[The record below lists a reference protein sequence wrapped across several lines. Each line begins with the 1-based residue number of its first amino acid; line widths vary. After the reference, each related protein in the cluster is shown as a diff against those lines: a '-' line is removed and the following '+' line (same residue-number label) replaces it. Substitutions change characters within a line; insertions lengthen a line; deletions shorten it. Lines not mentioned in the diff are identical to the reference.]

1 MNNSDILSTNLIRNP
16 VLSKYVPINEQGMK
30 TFEHRKNP
38 YSSSFGHFT
47 YFCSVKTNDHIRKA
61 MQDRI
66 LLLDGAMG
74 TMLQQRGQSG
84 NFDHLNLTAP
94 DLVADIHRAYIA
106 AGADII
112 ETNTFSSNR
121 ISQQAYGLA
130 EQAAAM
136 AREGARIARAEA
148 DRAGRPVW
156 VAGSIGP
163 TAKSLTLATDLAG
176 GGSRPL
182 SFDTMAEIFQ
192 EQVAALIEG
201 GVDLLLI
208 ETCFDALNAKAALYA
223 VSRVSPGF
231 PAIVSVS
238 PGDRAGRTLT
248 GQTLEAFYTA
258 VRHYPL
264 TAFGL
269 NCSLGAEQLQ
279 PLIEQVDRFCDVP
292 VICFPNAGLPNEMG
306 QYDETP
312 EITASLLGKM
322 AAAGLVNIV
331 GGCCGTTP
339 DHIAAVHAVV
349 RGIAP
354 RPFREQ
360 EPFLHV
366 SGLQDVTFDV
376 ASNNFTLI
384 GERTN
389 VAGSRKFARLIAA
402 GDYESALQVAADQ
415 IAGGASVIDINMDD
429 AMLDGPAAMEHF
441 VRQLQNDP
449 AVARAALMIDSS
461 DWNCILAGLKNAQG
475 KCIVNSISLKEG
487 EAAFL
492 AKAREIR
499 RLGAAMVVMAFDEEG
514 QATTLA
520 RKTAVCERAYRLLI
534 QAGIPPQ
541 EIIFDVNVLSVG
553 TGIAEHDRYGID
565 FIEAVRWIKQHL
577 PGSYTSGG
585 VSNLSFAFRGNESV
599 RAAMHTVF
607 LYHAIRAGLDMAIV
621 NPAQLKPY
629 DSIDPQLRQAAED
642 VILASDPEATEHLT
656 ALAARYLS
664 LKEQGTVSVQS
675 AASLQP
681 EEQLSADLVA
691 GKAAD
696 LEGDVRR
703 CLEKLGSAVKVIEG
717 PLMAGM
723 EQVGDQ
729 FGAGKMFL
737 PQVVKSAKVMKD
749 AVALLEPYLTAD
761 AETPAERPVVI
772 HATVKGDVHD
782 IGKNITGIVLRC
794 NGFEVIDLGVMV
806 EKEAI
811 LAAAEAHHAAM
822 IGVSGLI
829 TPSLFQM
836 EELCREMASRGMDT
850 PLFIGGATT
859 SALHTAVKLAPLYD
873 HVFYSPDASAGAV
886 LAKRC
891 LADRSAFERQQH
903 AAQAHLRTLY
913 LRQRHTGET
922 LAGKHRDFAPESYL
936 QPGEYDFNGLGPCE
950 LPLEKVLPHFDDRIF
965 RMTWG
970 LKGHEAPALV
980 AEAHALLGKAMQRP
994 EFSIRLSLR
1003 FFETHREGD
1012 DLVLG
1017 DDGIR
1022 LPMLRQETGE
1032 MRSLADF
1039 VPEGPESGPLGLF
1052 ALSVLDVEKHPAGC
1066 QCPACSN
1073 EYGLMLRRAVKV
1085 TLAEAASQWLD
1096 SELMACIR
1104 RSDVKVAKP
1113 AAGYASFPDHSVKR
1127 DILRLLPDADRL
1139 GITLTETCAMQPAA
1153 SICGMIIVH
1162 PEASYPNIRHISQS
1176 QYDRYAVARGFS
1188 PEEARLFL
1196 SHLL

>member
-1 MNNSDILSTNLIRNP
+1 M
-16 VLSKYVPINEQGMK
+16 
-30 TFEHRKNP
+30 
-38 YSSSFGHFT
+38 
-47 YFCSVKTNDHIRKA
+47 KTNDDIRKA
-61 MQDRI
+61 MRERI
-66 LLLDGAMG
+66 LLLDGATG
-74 TMLQQRGQSG
+74 TLLQRRGQSG

-94 DLVADIHRAYIA
+94 DIVADMHRAYIE

-121 ISQQAYGLA
+121 LSQREYGL
-130 EQAAAM
+130 EDQAASI

-148 DRAGRPVW
+148 DRASRKVW

-163 TAKSLTLATDLAG
+163 TSKSLTLATDLSDG
-176 GGSRPL
+176 ESRAL
-182 SFDTMAEIFQ
+182 SFDDMAAIYR
-192 EQVAALIEG
+192 EQVEALIEG

-208 ETCFDALNAKAALYA
+208 ETCFDALNTKAALYA
-223 VSRVSPGF
+223 VRRVADGF
-231 PAIVSVS
+231 PVIVSVS

-269 NCSLGAEQLQ
+269 NCSLGAEQLL
-279 PLIEQVDRFCDVP
+279 PLLEQVAGFADVP
-292 VICFPNAGLPNEMG
+292 VICYPNAGLPNEMG
-306 QYDETP
+306 LYDETP
-312 EITASLLGKM
+312 EKM
-322 AAAGLVNIV
+322 ASSIRQMAEAGLVNIV

-339 DHIAAVHAVV
+339 DHIAAERAAVA
-349 RGIAP
+349 GLAP
-354 RPFREQ
+354 RPFRE
-360 EPFLHV
+360 PDHLLRV
-366 SGLQDVTFDV
+366 SGLQTVTLDVV
-376 ASNNFTLI
+376 HNNFALI

-402 GDYESALQVAADQ
+402 GDYDTALQVAADQ
-415 IAGGASVIDINMDD
+415 IAGGAGIIDINMDD
-429 AMLDGPAAMEHF
+429 AMLDGPAAMERF
-441 VRQLQNDP
+441 VRQIQNDP

-492 AKAREIR
+492 DKAREIR

-514 QATTLA
+514 QATTYE
-520 RKTAVCERAYRLLI
+520 RKIDVCERAFGLLTA
-534 QAGIPPQ
+534 AGIPPE

-577 PGSYTSGG
+577 PCAYTSGG
-585 VSNLSFAFRGNESV
+585 ISNLSFAFRGNEPV

-607 LYHAIRAGLDMAIV
+607 LYHAIHAGLDMAIV

-629 DSIDPQLRQAAED
+629 DSIDPTLRQAAED
-642 VILASDPEATEHLT
+642 VILARDGEATERLT
-656 ALAARYLS
+656 VLAASYLAQ
-664 LKEQGTVSVQS
+664 KEQGGEPQP
-675 AASLQP
+675 AAATLSP
-681 EEQLSADLVA
+681 EAQLSADLVA

-696 LEGDVRR
+696 LQGDVLR
-703 CLEKLGSAVKVIEG
+703 CLERLGSAVQVIEG

-723 EQVGDQ
+723 EQVGEQ

-749 AVALLEPYLTAD
+749 AVSLLEPYMDDRLLRSAQND
-761 AETPAERPVVI
+761 GESIQDRKRPVVI

-794 NGFEVIDLGVMV
+794 NGFDVVDLGVMV

-811 LAAAEAHHAAM
+811 LAAAQQHHAAM

-836 EELCREMASRGMDT
+836 EELCREMAARGLDT

-873 HVFYSPDASAGAV
+873 HVFYSPDASAAAV

-891 LADRSAFERQQH
+891 LADRAAFETQQH

-913 LRQRHTGET
+913 FRQRKTTDPAVPQQRQPG
-922 LAGKHRDFAPESYL
+922 FPPESYL
-936 QPGEYDFNGLGPCE
+936 RKGEYDFSDLTPCE
-950 LPLEKVLPHFDDRIF
+950 VPLDTVLPYFDDRIF

-970 LKGHEAPALV
+970 LKGEEAPELV
-980 AEAHALLGKAMQRP
+980 AEAHALLQRALHHP
-994 EFSIRLSLR
+994 EFHIRLSLQ
-1003 FFETHREGD
+1003 FFDASREGD
-1012 DLVLG
+1012 A
-1017 DDGIR
+1017 IR
-1022 LPMLRQETGE
+1022 LDADTLMPMLRQETGAGL
-1032 MRSLADF
+1032 SLADF
-1039 VPEGPESGPLGLF
+1039 VPADGRGPLGLF
-1052 ALSVLDVEKHPAGC
+1052 ALSVHDADRHPEGC
-1066 QCPACSN
+1066 TCEACQS
-1073 EYGLMLRRAVKV
+1073 EYGQMLRRAVKV
-1085 TLAEAASQWLD
+1085 TLAEATSKWLD
-1096 SELMACIR
+1096 AQLAARILR
-1104 RSDVKVAKP
+1104 PGVKVVKP
-1113 AAGYASFPDHSVKR
+1113 AAGYASCPDHSLKR
-1127 DILRLLPDADRL
+1127 DILSLLPQADTL
-1139 GITLTETCAMQPAA
+1139 GISLTETCAMRPAA
-1153 SICGMIIVH
+1153 SICALDMAQ
-1162 PEASYPNIRHISQS
+1162 PEA
-1176 QYDRYAVARGFS
+1176 A
-1188 PEEARLFL
+1188 
-1196 SHLL
+1196 